1 MHEYRWCEYKWIE
14 MVFYILRVV
23 SKWLG
28 RAVRLADLRCARLWM
43 ALRVSSDQCL
53 RSVVLIICRL
63 GFVDVDAGTG
73 SMIMG
78 GSSIVS
84 DTALFTSP
92 PLNRLLPFLP
102 TLLPDP
108 DEDELAI
115 FAMLPSCYKISH

>member
-1 MHEYRWCEYKWIE
+1 MSEI
-14 MVFYILRVV
+14 
-23 SKWLG
+23 
-28 RAVRLADLRCARLWM
+28 
-43 ALRVSSDQCL
+43 
-53 RSVVLIICRL
+53 VLIVHRL

-73 SMIMG
+73 SMVMG

-84 DTALFTSP
+84 NTALITSP